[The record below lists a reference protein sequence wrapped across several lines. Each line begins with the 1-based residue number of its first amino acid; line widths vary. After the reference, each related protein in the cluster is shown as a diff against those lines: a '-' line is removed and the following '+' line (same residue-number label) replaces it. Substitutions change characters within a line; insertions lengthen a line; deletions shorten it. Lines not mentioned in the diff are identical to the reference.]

1 MEVVVVVKGGM
12 VQLVFANSTDVSVE
26 VLDLDVPE
34 YVTESEQHD
43 FDQKEKQVKEMAES
57 PDWHNGMRACSTSTM
72 TTSTSTAGM
81 TRTATGRST
90 GS

>member
-1 MEVVVVVKGGM
+1 MSMEVVVVVKGGM

-57 PDWHNGMRACSTSTM
+57 PDWHNVW
-72 TTSTSTAGM
+72 
-81 TRTATGRST
+81 
-90 GS
+90 

>member
-12 VQLVFANSTDVSVE
+12 VQLVFSNSTDVSVE
-26 VLDLDVPE
+26 VLDLDVPK

-57 PDWHNGMRACSTSTM
+57 PDWHNVW
-72 TTSTSTAGM
+72 
-81 TRTATGRST
+81 
-90 GS
+90 

>member
-12 VQLVFANSTDVSVE
+12 AQLVFANSTDVSVE

-57 PDWHNGMRACSTSTM
+57 PDWHNVW
-72 TTSTSTAGM
+72 
-81 TRTATGRST
+81 
-90 GS
+90 

>member
-57 PDWHNGMRACSTSTM
+57 LDWHNVW
-72 TTSTSTAGM
+72 
-81 TRTATGRST
+81 
-90 GS
+90 

>member
-57 PDWHNGMRACSTSTM
+57 QDWHNVW
-72 TTSTSTAGM
+72 
-81 TRTATGRST
+81 
-90 GS
+90 

>member
-43 FDQKEKQVKEMAES
+43 FDQKEKQVNEMAES
-57 PDWHNGMRACSTSTM
+57 PGWHNVW
-72 TTSTSTAGM
+72 
-81 TRTATGRST
+81 
-90 GS
+90 

>member
-12 VQLVFANSTDVSVE
+12 VQLVFSNSTDVSVE

-57 PDWHNGMRACSTSTM
+57 PDWHNVW
-72 TTSTSTAGM
+72 
-81 TRTATGRST
+81 
-90 GS
+90 

>member
-57 PDWHNGMRACSTSTM
+57 PDWHNAW
-72 TTSTSTAGM
+72 
-81 TRTATGRST
+81 
-90 GS
+90 

>member
-1 MEVVVVVKGGM
+1 VEVVVVVKGGM

-26 VLDLDVPE
+26 VLDLDIPE

-57 PDWHNGMRACSTSTM
+57 PDWHNVW
-72 TTSTSTAGM
+72 
-81 TRTATGRST
+81 
-90 GS
+90 